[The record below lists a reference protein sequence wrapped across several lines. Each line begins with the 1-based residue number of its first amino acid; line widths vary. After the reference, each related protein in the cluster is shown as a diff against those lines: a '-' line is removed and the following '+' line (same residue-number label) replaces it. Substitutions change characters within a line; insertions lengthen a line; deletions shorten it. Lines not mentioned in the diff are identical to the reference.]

1 MIALCLVLW
10 LRQESISQGCYN
22 RLTTEGFSELVYWV
36 TTIKKIQ
43 AFASQEA
50 TKLQERSGSVHPAT
64 CLHSEGLW
72 LLVARSKVEVP
83 SMAHHDRVMGFPA
96 RSLLPVVYLARYF
109 FSCRCL
115 ATTVIV
121 TQRHCLV
128 TKSIPLL
135 ARVLSMNL
143 CTAICGIW
151 HHAWHLT
158 ILHVPL
164 ASLAEAFPVGCDH
177 CIWCFRCWQYLTTP
191 LCLFYKR
198 GKCTW

>member
-128 TKSIPLL
+128 TEYPPPCSCTLHESLYSNLWNMASCLAPYNLACPLSQFSRGLSCRMWPLHLMFPLL
-135 ARVLSMNL
+135 AIPYYNIMP
-143 CTAICGIW
+143 
-151 HHAWHLT
+151 
-158 ILHVPL
+158 IL
-164 ASLAEAFPVGCDH
+164 
-177 CIWCFRCWQYLTTP
+177 
-191 LCLFYKR
+191 
-198 GKCTW
+198 